1 MQRKRIIN
9 VGVSLVSV
17 SLGAYY
23 SKEIRDAAIG
33 ALRFGRTAAAV
44 GTKIIFVFYFSFHS
58 LFLHCNWKVG
68 QIMVDYN
75 RSLYSKT
82 IDLTSEE
89 YSKARSE
96 VIFSELQ
103 LKLS

>member
-23 SKEIRDAAIG
+23 SKEIRDASIG

-44 GTKIIFVFYFSFHS
+44 GTKIIFVYYFSFHS
-58 LFLHCNWKVG
+58 YIVIGRWDRLWL
-68 QIMVDYN
+68 
-75 RSLYSKT
+75 T
-82 IDLTSEE
+82 ITDHSIP
-89 YSKARSE
+89 K
-96 VIFSELQ
+96 Q
-103 LKLS
+103 LI